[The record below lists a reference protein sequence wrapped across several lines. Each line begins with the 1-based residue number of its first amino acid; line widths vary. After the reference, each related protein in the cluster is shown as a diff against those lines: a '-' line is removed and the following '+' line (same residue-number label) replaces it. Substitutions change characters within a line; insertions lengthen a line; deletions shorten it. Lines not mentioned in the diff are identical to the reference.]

1 MAAPHS
7 SGCAQLETPSQ
18 FLNVSQRLLR
28 ECLGLS
34 GWGTRDKGGP
44 GHTDWDRHRGLEGV
58 GRSSGFLSS
67 EAQAVLT
74 VPSHNTNR
82 SLNVLTFFLICF
94 ILIYFY
100 VYEFFLYACMCTM
113 YM

>member
-7 SGCAQLETPSQ
+7 SGWAQLETPSQ

-28 ECLGLS
+28 ERLGLP
-34 GWGTRDKGGP
+34 GWGGSDKGGP
-44 GHTDWDRHRGLEGV
+44 GHTDWDRHRGLQGV

-74 VPSHNTNR
+74 VPSQQHR
-82 SLNVLTFFLICF
+82 
-94 ILIYFY
+94 
-100 VYEFFLYACMCTM
+100 
-113 YM
+113 